1 MLIISSLDRPAE
13 FAAWAILRC
22 TKNPSNRPYSE
33 QEFVQRLT
41 EAGVPY
47 TDPASVDPSIP
58 KTSLGKE
65 LEVGELVF
73 VDGTN
78 CANEANK
85 VNCAELNKQVLI
97 ISKIDKTP
105 TSCIISVRKMS
116 RFGNPYG
123 PRYAF
128 SGARDNSAKAGKET
142 GLYRYA
148 KTREEG
154 VAVRQTIQTSAPA
167 VIEFVYSSKKGNAP
181 QPQYRKEMSEAFAR
195 KALADSIR
203 KSGDL
208 SIETIVDNVSEF
220 SYNYNKGI
228 CVGFTKNKKGEVYAK
243 FKLATRTFS
252 RGEQGAWY
260 TVNVNVGDLY
270 YIGIES
276 QRPSN
281 WRTELLNMILPSGIT
296 PATPTRSRAKTP
308 LSQIPTPR
316 GRKPAIP
323 TPVAPA
329 PRGRRPG
336 VVPRQKI
343 QETPFVPKA
352 QSKKQQEDIEYV
364 FTPAK
369 ALIKKYNLD
378 PNIEYVFTPEKPRRK
393 GK

>member
-1 MLIISSLDRPAE
+1 MLIVSSLDRPAE

-22 TKNPSNRPYSE
+22 TKNPSNRPYAE

-73 VDGTN
+73 VDGNN

-123 PRYAF
+123 ARYAF
-128 SGARDNSAKAGKET
+128 SGARDNSAKAGRET

-148 KTREEG
+148 KTREQG
-154 VAVRQTIQTSAPA
+154 VAVRQTIQTSAPV

-195 KALADSIR
+195 KALADSIK

-208 SIETIVDNVSEF
+208 SIETIVDNVSDF
-220 SYNYNKGI
+220 AYNYNKGI
-228 CVGFTKNKKGEVYAK
+228 CIGFTKNKKGEVYAK
-243 FKLATRTFS
+243 FKLATRTFT

-270 YIGIES
+270 YIGVED

-296 PATPTRSRAKTP
+296 SPTPAPRGRKPAVVPTPVV
-308 LSQIPTPR
+308 PTPR
-316 GRKPAIP
+316 GRK
-323 TPVAPA
+323 
-329 PRGRRPG
+329 PG

-343 QETPFVPKA
+343 QETPFVPKS
-352 QSKKQQEDIEYV
+352 QSKKPKQQEDLEYV

-378 PNIEYVFTPEKPRRK
+378 PNIEYVFTPESPRRK
-393 GK
+393 GR